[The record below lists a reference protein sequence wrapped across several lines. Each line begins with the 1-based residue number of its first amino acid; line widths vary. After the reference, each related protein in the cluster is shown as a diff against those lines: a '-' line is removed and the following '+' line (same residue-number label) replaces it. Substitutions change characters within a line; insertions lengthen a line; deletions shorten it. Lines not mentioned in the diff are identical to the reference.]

1 MRKAKRIISI
11 FVAVCMV
18 FAMTAVV
25 FAKETAA
32 SSMSPDYNQRGSIV
46 VEILST
52 DTKKA
57 IPGGKMT
64 LYKVAAAVPADGD
77 NIFHLTEDFAGS
89 GVNLDRISESDAG
102 AKELASVLE
111 TYVNH
116 QKRAGE
122 AVTVD
127 DNGRAEWKDLEL
139 GLYLIVNTAAA
150 EGYAPINS
158 FLITVPRYL
167 NESYVYDVT
176 ANPKAETANE
186 AAANPPKQNTTTTIS
201 GGKLPQTGQ
210 LWWPVPILA
219 IAGMLFLMFGWYR
232 RRRLGE
238 NKNVYE

>member
-1 MRKAKRIISI
+1 M
-11 FVAVCMV
+11 
-18 FAMTAVV
+18 
-25 FAKETAA
+25 
-32 SSMSPDYNQRGSIV
+32 GSEMCIR
-46 VEILST
+46 
-52 DTKKA
+52 
-57 IPGGKMT
+57 
-64 LYKVAAAVPADGD
+64 
-77 NIFHLTEDFAGS
+77 
-89 GVNLDRISESDAG
+89 DR
-102 AKELASVLE
+102 
-111 TYVNH
+111 
-116 QKRAGE
+116 
-122 AVTVD
+122 VTVD